1 MLFRRESDYLHFLQ
15 IYKKWVHPL
24 LQTYAWSLTPEQAS
38 ILAGYNPGQRQNTEQ
53 ADKLIKRYCRY
64 NRKYNKNRAS
74 MVKKVIHLPQ
84 PDKERLR
91 NMVIRVHCLPLLD
104 GLGNNFVEYPWTSYL
119 MLMGPN
125 PTWLKT
131 DEVMGWFG
139 GKAEFR
145 EAHHRT
151 LDKKLNTN
159 KPESENFI
167 NFRVRK

>member
-1 MLFRRESDYLHFLQ
+1 
-15 IYKKWVHPL
+15 
-24 LQTYAWSLTPEQAS
+24 
-38 ILAGYNPGQRQNTEQ
+38 
-53 ADKLIKRYCRY
+53 
-64 NRKYNKNRAS
+64 

-84 PDKERLR
+84 PDKETLR

-159 KPESENFI
+159 KPERENFT